1 MIQFSDKLCMNC
13 MGKLDASGACSNCK
27 LSNVP
32 ENPPEYLPQH
42 TILDGQYLLGRVLR
56 ANGESV
62 VYLSMDGSTGKPVEI
77 REFFPAHLCAR
88 SGFQVVPNA
97 GFEIQY
103 KAFLSDF
110 IDLHRTL
117 SRIQNVPLLVPIL
130 DLFEANGTVYVV
142 SELFNGIRFGDFL
155 NINIGELTW
164 EQTREFLFPV
174 LMSLQHL
181 HENGILHRA
190 ISPDTIYV
198 SRTGELRLLDFCLA
212 PARTLHSEL
221 AAELYA
227 GYAAPEQYTPTGWQ
241 GAWTDVYA
249 IAAVFYKTLTGVMP
263 TAACDRADGEY
274 LFSVSGLNDSVPQ
287 AVSDI
292 LDKALA
298 VDPNQ
303 RIPSIAELQSRLT
316 GAQEGGSQGGD
327 TRRVASREEVRQA
340 EKEAEQQEQLERYE
354 NYIRYAKR
362 RRRKR
367 PHYGLLSGIFST
379 ILMCSAVLYILYGMY
394 EEKQQSALASA
405 SSLTSVSESEY
416 LGSTTV
422 PPLVGVDINTAT
434 NDSTYKGKFTF
445 SIIYEANANYSV
457 DVIFEQ
463 SPKAGE
469 SVEIGSTINV
479 KVSKGIQTVKMPE
492 VVNKTQEVATEM
504 LDLLEIDYEIIPV
517 YEDGFEKGVVTRANY
532 ETGTT
537 LTLSRDTVYLFV
549 NQQEYSESSEE
560 NSSHRQGLFG

>member
-1 MIQFSDKLCMNC
+1 MIQFSDNLCMNC
-13 MGKLDASGACSNCK
+13 MGKLDGSGVCPNCRQ
-27 LSNVP
+27 SGIP
-32 ENPPEYLPQH
+32 ENAPEYLPQH
-42 TILDGQYLLGRVLR
+42 TVLDGQYLLGRVLR
-56 ANGESV
+56 ANGESA
-62 VYLSMDGSTGKPVEI
+62 VYLALSGETGKTVEI
-77 REFFPAHLCAR
+77 REFFPTRLCAR
-88 SGFQVVPNA
+88 SGFQVNPKP

-117 SRIQNVPLLVPIL
+117 SRLRDVPLLVPVL

-142 SELFNGIRFGDFL
+142 SELFGGIRFGDFL
-155 NINIGELTW
+155 NINVGELSW

-190 ISPDTIYV
+190 ISPDTLYV

-212 PARTLHSEL
+212 PVRTLHSEL
-221 AAELYA
+221 DAELYP
-227 GYAAPEQYTPTGWQ
+227 GYAAPEQYVPTGWQ

-249 IAAVFYKTLTGVMP
+249 IAAVFYKTLTGTMP
-263 TAACDRADGEY
+263 AAACDRADGEY
-274 LFSVSGLNDSVPQ
+274 LFSVSGLNESVPQ
-287 AVSDI
+287 EVSAI
-292 LDKALA
+292 LDEALA

-303 RIPSIAELQSRLT
+303 RIQTISEFQSRLT
-316 GAQEGGSQGGD
+316 GAQEGGSQSGD

-340 EKEAEQQEQLERYE
+340 EREADQQEQLERYE
-354 NYIRYAKR
+354 NYIRYTKR
-362 RRRKR
+362 RRKKR
-367 PHYGLLSGIFST
+367 PHYGLLSGILAT

-394 EEKQQSALASA
+394 EEKLAAL
-405 SSLTSVSESEY
+405 SSSSSYTSVSESEY

-422 PPLVGVDINTAT
+422 PPLVGMDINAAT
-434 NDSTYKGKFTF
+434 NDSTYKGKLNF
-445 SIIYEANANYSV
+445 SIIYEANANYAV

-469 SVEIGSTINV
+469 SVEVGSTINV
-479 KVSKGIQTVKMPE
+479 KVSKGIQTVKMPD

-504 LDLLEIDYEIIPV
+504 LDLLEVDYEIIPV

-532 ETGTT
+532 ETGTE

-549 NQQEYSESSEE
+549 NQQEYSESSSEQ
-560 NSSHRQGLFG
+560 SSHRQGVFG